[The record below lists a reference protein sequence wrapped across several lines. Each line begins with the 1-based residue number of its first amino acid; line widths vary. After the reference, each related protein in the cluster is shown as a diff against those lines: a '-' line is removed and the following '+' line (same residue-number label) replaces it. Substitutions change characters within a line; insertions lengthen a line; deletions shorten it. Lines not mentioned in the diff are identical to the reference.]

1 MKKIHSTPRRAR
13 SLSNTRSLVDF
24 LESRWMLDNTAPSAM
39 DDSYSIAVND
49 VLTVNAPGVLSNDTD
64 AEADPLTASLVAN
77 VAHGALT
84 LNPDG
89 SFVYTP
95 TGDYHGTDTFSYI
108 ANDGALDSKTA
119 TVTIHINSAPTAAND
134 AWTINE
140 DQTLTKDAA
149 SGLLANDSD
158 LNGDKMTAVKVTDP
172 AHGVLTFNSDG
183 SFTYVPTANYHG
195 SDSFTYKVNDGS
207 ADSDPA
213 TVTFTIDSVNDA
225 PVAVVNTYTVDEDA
239 TLTKN
244 AADGVLTNDT
254 DADSDTLTA
263 VLVDN
268 VAHGALTLNSNGSFT
283 YTPTANYHGTDT
295 FTYKAYDGTEY
306 SAIVAVT
313 LTVNSVDDAGK
324 GEADAYTTA
333 EDTTLTVL
341 APQGVLINDSDIDNE
356 TLVATVVDS
365 PTHGLLT
372 LNNNGSFTY
381 IPAANYT
388 GADSFTYKVN
398 NSAAVTVSLTITA
411 ANDAPV
417 GTNRTVYR
425 SPGAPVL
432 FSLSGM
438 FTDAENDVLGFIVKT
453 QAANGMAYI
462 HNNATPKNPADD
474 YLVYIPNPG
483 YYLNDSVVVRASD
496 NSAFG
501 DATLSIF
508 SMNVGLSPNPS
519 TPSKNDLI
527 VVGTNGKDAI
537 SLTLSGTK
545 VKVTL
550 NGVNKGLFNPTGKI
564 IVKGLAGNDVI
575 DASKLN
581 RSVLIYGGD
590 GNDVIKGS
598 AKVCLLS
605 GGAGKDKITSNNA
618 KDIILSAEN
627 YTLLD

>member
-356 TLVATVVDS
+356 TLVATVVDRPHPWPADPQQQRIIHLHS
-365 PTHGLLT
+365 RGQLHRRRLLYLQSQQQRRRHGE
-372 LNNNGSFTY
+372 
-381 IPAANYT
+381 P
-388 GADSFTYKVN
+388 DHHRRQRR
-398 NSAAVTVSLTITA
+398 
-411 ANDAPV
+411 PV